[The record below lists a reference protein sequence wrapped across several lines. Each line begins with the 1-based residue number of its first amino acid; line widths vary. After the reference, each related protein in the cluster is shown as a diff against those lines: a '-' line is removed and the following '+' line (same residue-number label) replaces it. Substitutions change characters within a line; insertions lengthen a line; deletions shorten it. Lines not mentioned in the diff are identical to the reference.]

1 LSWQRPFSD
10 GETNIRLNIYSHMST
25 NPGNLAKIGLV
36 VLRSFLLQAIVKNDD
51 DEDDEK
57 ERN

>member
-1 LSWQRPFSD
+1 
-10 GETNIRLNIYSHMST
+10 MST